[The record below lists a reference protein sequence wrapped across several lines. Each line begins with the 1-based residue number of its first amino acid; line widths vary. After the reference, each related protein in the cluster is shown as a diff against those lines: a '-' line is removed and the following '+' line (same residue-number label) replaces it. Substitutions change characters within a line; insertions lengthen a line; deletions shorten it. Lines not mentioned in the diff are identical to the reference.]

1 MTKRLIGISG
11 LKTAG
16 KDTTYQIIAEQRH
29 GVKRA
34 AFADKLKIMAM
45 RALGYDGTPGE
56 LISLANRLKEDGGR
70 VDSCYLDNA
79 PFSGSLQPFGV
90 NITGR
95 EYLQR
100 FGGHARDLFGENFWV
115 DQVLPTP
122 PPTSPPTD
130 KVMRRAAAYSRM
142 SAIIDPWTLKP
153 RGEFKTLCVTDVRYP
168 NEAERVLA
176 LGGEVWEVVR
186 PGLEPDGHASEQPLA
201 RELVTRVIDNSGT
214 LGDLRNNVAWV
225 LECNDA

>member
-1 MTKRLIGISG
+1 MTKRIIGVSG

-16 KDTTYQIIAEQRH
+16 KDTTYSIVADLVP
-29 GVKRA
+29 GTKRA

-45 RALGYDGTPGE
+45 RALGYDGSPAE
-56 LISLANRLKEDGGR
+56 LVALANKIKEDGGQ
-70 VDSCYLDNA
+70 VNSCYLDNA

-100 FGGHARDLFGENFWV
+100 FGGHARELFGENFWV
-115 DQVLPTP
+115 DQVLPEP
-122 PPTSPPTD
+122 PSQMATANNL
-130 KVMRRAAAYSRM
+130 RNAAIYSRM
-142 SAIIDPWTLKP
+142 AAIIDPWTLKP
-153 RGEFKTLCVTDVRYP
+153 RGNFTTLCVTDVRYP

-176 LGGEVWEVVR
+176 LDGEVWEVVR
-186 PGLEPDGHASEQPLA
+186 PGLEPDGHASEVPLP

-225 LECNDA
+225 LECNRA